1 MKGILALFAET
12 EIFIFVFMEIVSR
25 IDTIQRVIIRKANWV
40 DKIAFVAVF
49 GGFSIFGTYAGIPL
63 PSGAIINIRDFAPMM
78 AGLAAGPLMGFAAG
92 AVGGIHRLLL
102 GGFTCVPCSLATV
115 LAGAIGGGINYF
127 NKGKLIGIL
136 PGMLAAIV
144 VEVIH
149 GGLTL
154 LIARPLADA
163 IEVIKTAIPPMMVA
177 NGLGVAIGIIILH
190 HTRELREARSPARI
204 ETSHKARAELKKP

>member
-12 EIFIFVFMEIVSR
+12 EIFIFVFIEIVSR
-25 IDTIQRVIIRKANWV
+25 IDAIQRVIIRKANWI
-40 DKIAFVAVF
+40 DKIIFVAVF
-49 GGFSIFGTYAGIPL
+49 GAFSIFGTYVGIPL
-63 PSGAIINIRDFAPMM
+63 SSGAIVNIRDFAPIM
-78 AGLAAGPLMGFAAG
+78 AGLAAGPLMGFCAG
-92 AVGGIHRLLL
+92 LIGGIHRLFL
-102 GGFTCVPCSLATV
+102 GGFTYIPCGLATV
-115 LAGAIGGGINYF
+115 AAGVIGGAINYF

-136 PGMLAAIV
+136 PGMLVAIA

-163 IEVIKTAIPPMMVA
+163 IEVVKIAIPAMMVA

-190 HTRELREARSPARI
+190 HTRELREIRSPAHAK
-204 ETSHKARAELKKP
+204 TAHKERG